1 MILDVCG
8 TFGPAIHFLTS
19 IVAALGS
26 SPWILEAQAS
36 SKKANS
42 IQLHRPELG
51 RRKTGVLG
59 WDGMWHL
66 YNHSNQGTT
75 ATKEEVKKLQ
85 ELSRIHLHETPFPK
99 LSKDIQGAARHMA
112 NTMANT
118 MQMEEIW
125 SVVY

>member
-1 MILDVCG
+1 MMPHSLDVKAVASASGFNARMLNRNQRHVLDVCG

-19 IVAALGS
+19 LVAALGS

-66 YNHSNQGTT
+66 YNHSNQGRSQETT
-75 ATKEEVKKLQ
+75 GIIKNSST
-85 ELSRIHLHETPFPK
+85 
-99 LSKDIQGAARHMA
+99 
-112 NTMANT
+112 
-118 MQMEEIW
+118 
-125 SVVY
+125 